1 MTREVKEMAKIY
13 NYTDNYGGLN
23 LLFLNWEAAN
33 RFFVE
38 KTIDFYNS
46 VDTSKIEV
54 IRKNDYDLLFQN
66 TETGEHHMFKM
77 DTLEVSETTLNLI
90 DHAFCDKDFVDGSF
104 LKTTPEYL
112 SLGETCLEDNEPM
125 GLAEFFGG

>member
-1 MTREVKEMAKIY
+1 MAKIY
-13 NYTDNYGGLN
+13 NYIDNYDGLN

-33 RFFVE
+33 SFFVE
-38 KTIDFYNS
+38 RCINFYNN
-46 VDTSKIEV
+46 VDQSNIVVMLSREYEW
-54 IRKNDYDLLFQN
+54 IYQN
-66 TETGEHHMFKM
+66 TETGERYMFKM
-77 DTLEVSETTLNLI
+77 DTLEVSETTVNLI
-90 DHAFCDKDFVDGSF
+90 DYAFCDNDFVDGSF